1 MKLHWTADGAEQ
13 SRTLAGDEVRIGRG
27 SNNEIVLRDFSVSRS
42 HATIRLNADGTWTIE
57 DLGRGIQAE
66 YIEVLVSRKAGLPDL
81 TGDVRPARKGL
92 FGKLFG

>member
-57 DLGRGIQAE
+57 DLGSTNGTFVNDRAVTEAPLRLDARLRI
-66 YIEVLVSRKAGLPDL
+66 
-81 TGDVRPARKGL
+81 GDTVFRYEE
-92 FGKLFG
+92 